1 MMHTAQGL
9 VHYNQSVALRQL
21 KGVSKLLTKNK
32 CQSAFLR
39 FASATKGILQI
50 TWT

>member
-21 KGVSKLLTKNK
+21 KGVSKLLTNK

-50 TWT
+50 T